1 MPIAAWAPSSRK
13 RLSQPAMP
21 PPRRFIAGADGIGLA
36 EQQIADLKA
45 QVDAYYDLSKSLE
58 LEAAALRE

>member
-1 MPIAAWAPSSRK
+1 
-13 RLSQPAMP
+13 MP